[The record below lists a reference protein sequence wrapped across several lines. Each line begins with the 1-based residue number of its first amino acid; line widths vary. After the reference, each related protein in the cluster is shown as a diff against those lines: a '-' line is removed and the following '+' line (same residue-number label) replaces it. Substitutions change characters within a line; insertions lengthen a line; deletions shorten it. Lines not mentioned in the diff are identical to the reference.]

1 MADVVIDARFPI
13 GRFAAPAAHSEAERA
28 TWISDIGVAPARLRA
43 AVAGWSPEQ
52 LDTPYREGGWTV
64 RQVVHHLGDS
74 HMNAFVRFKLG
85 LTEAEPEIKT
95 YREEL
100 WAELPDTAAT
110 PIESS
115 LSLVESL
122 HARWVALLRGMSAED
137 FDRAVRHPEWPVPPR
152 LFQLLA
158 MYSWHGRHHVAHIT
172 SLASRMGW

>member
-1 MADVVIDARFPI
+1 
-13 GRFAAPAAHSEAERA
+13 
-28 TWISDIGVAPARLRA
+28 
-43 AVAGWSPEQ
+43 
-52 LDTPYREGGWTV
+52 
-64 RQVVHHLGDS
+64 
-74 HMNAFVRFKLG
+74 MNAFVRFKLG